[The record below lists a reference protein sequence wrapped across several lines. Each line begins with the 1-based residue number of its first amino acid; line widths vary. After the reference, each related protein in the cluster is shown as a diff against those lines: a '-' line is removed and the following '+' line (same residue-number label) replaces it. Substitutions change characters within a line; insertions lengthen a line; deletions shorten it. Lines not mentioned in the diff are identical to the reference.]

1 MPVDESPTG
10 FYIFFFLHI
19 PAFRFFFFFYFLS
32 FQELMKFLKN
42 SFLLHERAS
51 PSYRRCHKWKNFLQ
65 KKNRK
70 KKLFIRS
77 SSIVQYKK
85 KHAIHEILFIF
96 NLNSKKKILCY
107 SHLRQIH
114 CASFQYITVLLHAVI
129 RITENTFFSTN
140 FIWSVSVAHVTC
152 VNVFFCKFGFIDSK
166 LCCT

>member
-96 NLNSKKKILCY
+96 NLNSKKKFY
-107 SHLRQIH
+107 VIH
-114 CASFQYITVLLHAVI
+114 IYGKSIVPLF
-129 RITENTFFSTN
+129 NTSR
-140 FIWSVSVAHVTC
+140 
-152 VNVFFCKFGFIDSK
+152 FFCMPSSESPRTRSSAPTSSGPCQWRTSRV
-166 LCCT
+166 